1 MKKIFSILAIAALM
15 AGCSKEDSTTDVA
28 PATFTLTGYTSNDT
42 RTAFGEPYEANTDDW
57 RIPFIWSVGDKIW
70 SGSKQSTEATINSNG
85 SASFTFDS
93 EPERTIYYNMT
104 GESATEAYVHEQQSI
119 TNNLGQNG
127 DFGYATVKNDGSFTL
142 EHATAYLRIIP
153 LVFDNKDTEDVEDD
167 ELVSNITLN
176 SITIDTS
183 DGVIA
188 GKAVWNGENF
198 EVATN
203 GPRKIT
209 LEVNQKLNYEDYDFD
224 PFYHIVVLPTE
235 LTGEVKFT
243 YKFTNKDGETK
254 YYTKTRDGKELIG
267 GVTYELPEEIY
278 LSQLTD
284 YRELRVLTFEDK
296 DTKFGKYTLEYCST
310 EISTWSD
317 LIAGADE
324 QAYMMSQMIYG
335 TTGID
340 APYYWQDTNNT
351 GLYHIFVE
359 NWGGYGFSG
368 GGAVISSHTTTM
380 EQLNEASD
388 IYNYQLS
395 ICTSRGHNN
404 SSNFCVVYND
414 SKVNTTAKS
423 ELSFTDGEARVIDHM
438 YVTTPAIPYYCI
450 KNGSN
455 FSDQYGED
463 DFLKIVATG
472 IKEDNTTSSVEFYL
486 ANGSDDCVDDWQ
498 KWNLSSLG
506 KVKKIQ
512 FHMEEAQKISYD
524 GGETYYYK
532 TGLYFAFDD
541 VAVQF

>member
-42 RTAFGEPYEANTDDW
+42 RTAFGTPDNVNNK
-57 RIPFIWSVGDKIW
+57 IPFVWSEGDKIW
-70 SGSKQSTEATINSNG
+70 SGSEQSTEATIKNDG
-85 SASFTFDS
+85 SASFSFQN
-93 EPERTIYYNMT
+93 EPQSTIYYNMT
-104 GESATEAYVHEQQSI
+104 GTSATEANVPAEQSI
-119 TNNLGQNG
+119 EKNLGQNG
-127 DFGYATVKNDGSFTL
+127 DFGYAAVEDGTFTL
-142 EHATAYLRIIP
+142 LHATAYLWFNTTTTI
-153 LVFDNKDTEDVEDD
+153 DNA
-167 ELVSNITLN
+167 TLN
-176 SITIDTS
+176 TITINA
-183 DGVIA
+183 DGVKIA
-188 GKAVWNGENF
+188 GKATWSGSSFGAVSEDKS
-198 EVATN
+198 EVTLTVNQPLSSTN
-203 GPRKIT
+203 GN
-209 LEVNQKLNYEDYDFD
+209 VWAM
-224 PFYHIVVLPTE
+224 VVLPAD
-235 LTGEVKFT
+235 LSDKNI
-243 YKFTNKDGETK
+243 K
-254 YYTKTRDGKELIG
+254 
-267 GVTYELPEEIY
+267 VTYELSIGGDTKYHIQTLNGKNIEAGKTQKISTTITNENI
-278 LSQLTD
+278 QA
-284 YRELRVLTFEDK
+284 YRELRVLTFEDS
-296 DTKFGKYTLEYCST
+296 DAKFPQYTLEYCSK
-310 EISTWSD
+310 EINKWSD
-317 LIAGADE
+317 LIVAENE

-450 KNGSN
+450 KNGSD
-455 FSDQYGED
+455 FSDKYDED

-498 KWNLSSLG
+498 KWDLSSLG

-524 GGETYYYK
+524 GDVTFYYK

>member
-42 RTAFGEPYEANTDDW
+42 RTAFGKPDW
-57 RIPFIWSVGDKIW
+57 DNNKIPFIWSVGDKIW
-70 SGSKQSTEATINSNG
+70 SGSKQSTEATINTDG

-127 DFGYATVKNDGSFTL
+127 DFGYATVKNAGSFTL
-142 EHATAYLRIIP
+142 DHATAYLRIIP
-153 LVFDNKDTEDVEDD
+153 LVFYNKDTEYVEDD

-310 EISTWSD
+310 EINTWSD

-414 SKVNTTAKS
+414 SKVNTTVKS

-438 YVTTPAIPYYCI
+438 YVTMTAVTQYCVTYG
-450 KNGSN
+450 NG
-455 FSDQYGED
+455 FSEAYDED
-463 DFLKIVATG
+463 DYLNIVATG
-472 IKEDNTTSSVEFYL
+472 YNGETETGEVTFEL
-486 ANGSDDCVDDWQ
+486 AQGADKKVTDWT
-498 KWNLSSLG
+498 KWDLSSLG
-506 KVKKIQ
+506 KVTKVT
-512 FHMEEAQKISYD
+512 FHMEEAQIDDY
-524 GGETYYYK
+524 GYAQYYK
-532 TGLYFAFDD
+532 TPMYFVFDD